1 MSSFVFAVIVAL
13 ICAGPKNS
21 QARTEGKYVVS
32 NSDLDC
38 PIDPWTNVLKIIL
51 MTTLFDFFLALQ
63 RRNMSILSIQATGR
77 TGSHKKY
84 ICCFSY
90 GCLVITRRCSDGTA
104 WSVVTL

>member
-63 RRNMSILSIQATGR
+63 RRNMSILSIQATWTNR
-77 TGSHKKY
+77 QPQKVY
-84 ICCFSY
+84 LLLQLWLFSDY
-90 GCLVITRRCSDGTA
+90 SPL
-104 WSVVTL
+104 